1 METLQKQT
9 LYVCGC
15 CKHTL
20 PSEAFYVDKKTGLP
34 NNYCKEC
41 RKSASRKYRKTEKRT
56 LARDDREPYP
66 VITSTKDPDLRQ
78 KLILSALQ
86 TVRAS
91 IKRKKQKLW
100 EESNRDWTTFP

>member
-1 METLQKQT
+1 MRLLQT
-9 LYVCGC
+9 HASFRCL
-15 CKHTL
+15 
-20 PSEAFYVDKKTGLP
+20 YVDKKTGLP

-91 IKRKKQKLW
+91 IKRKKQKLC
-100 EESNRDWTTFP
+100 EVEAELND

>member
-1 METLQKQT
+1 MPQIRQPEIQEDR
-9 LYVCGC
+9 
-15 CKHTL
+15 
-20 PSEAFYVDKKTGLP
+20 EA
-34 NNYCKEC
+34 
-41 RKSASRKYRKTEKRT
+41 T

-91 IKRKKQKLW
+91 IKRKKQKLC
-100 EESNRDWTTFP
+100 EVEAELND

>member
-1 METLQKQT
+1 MRLLQT
-9 LYVCGC
+9 
-15 CKHTL
+15 HA
-20 PSEAFYVDKKTGLP
+20 SFYVDKKTGLP
-34 NNYCKEC
+34 SNYCKEC

-91 IKRKKQKLW
+91 IKRKKQKLC
-100 EESNRDWTTFP
+100 EVEAELND

>member
-9 LYVCGC
+9 LY
-15 CKHTL
+15 
-20 PSEAFYVDKKTGLP
+20 
-34 NNYCKEC
+34 
-41 RKSASRKYRKTEKRT
+41 
-56 LARDDREPYP
+56 

-91 IKRKKQKLW
+91 IKRKKQKLC
-100 EESNRDWTTFP
+100 EVEAELND

>member
-20 PSEAFYVDKKTGLP
+20 PSEAFYVDKKTGLS

-56 LARDDREPYP
+56 LARDDERPRSSSE
-66 VITSTKDPDLRQ
+66 TDS
-78 KLILSALQ
+78 
-86 TVRAS
+86 VRPADC
-91 IKRKKQKLW
+91 KGKYQAEKAETL
-100 EESNRDWTTFP
+100 

>member
-1 METLQKQT
+1 MKTLKEQT
-9 LYVCGC
+9 LCVCGC
-15 CKHTL
+15 CKRSL
-20 PSEAFYVDKKTGLP
+20 PADAFYINRKTGLP
-34 NNYCKEC
+34 GNYCKEC

-91 IKRKKQKLW
+91 IKRKKQKLC
-100 EESNRDWTTFP
+100 EVEAELTD

>member
-15 CKHTL
+15 C
-20 PSEAFYVDKKTGLP
+20 
-34 NNYCKEC
+34 
-41 RKSASRKYRKTEKRT
+41 SRKYRKTEKRT

-91 IKRKKQKLW
+91 IKRKKQKLC
-100 EESNRDWTTFP
+100 EVEAELTD